1 MKFLSR
7 SLIGIFLMAVT
18 LGLLL
23 LAGAQVFWAVQE
35 SQNDERRSRPTNERV
50 FAVNV
55 DTLVPT
61 SVVPIIT
68 SFGTVKSWRSL
79 EIRASVAGELS
90 ELSPEFRDGGHVD
103 AGQLLYSVDPS
114 KLESSVALVGTE
126 LAEARAELEDA
137 KAAILLIEAEYEIVQ
152 NQHTLREQAMTRQ
165 EDLKDRG
172 VATDA
177 DIETAALALS
187 SSEQALLGNRQN
199 LAQAETRVWR
209 ADIAVK
215 RSEISLADAERVLGE
230 TSLNAPFAGVLSEV
244 TAVFGGLV
252 SANEKLAV
260 LIDPTAL
267 EIAFRVSNS
276 QVSRLVDADG
286 QLRELTLRATLEL
299 ENLPFVIDGK
309 IERVGAAV
317 GDGQTGRILY
327 ARLDSTGSSI
337 LRPGDFLTVEISEEP
352 LNNVAVIPAAAVTSD
367 GRLLMLGDED
377 RLTETTVEILRRQ
390 ADTVIITDAPF
401 GQEYV
406 TARSQQV
413 DVGIKVRPLRE
424 GVAEVETA
432 ELPPETIAL
441 DDERRAKLI
450 AFINDNQ
457 RMPTDVKER
466 ILSQLQEAEV
476 PKDVVDRLESRMG
489 G

>member
-23 LAGAQVFWAVQE
+23 LAGAQIFWAVQE
-35 SQNDERRSRPTNERV
+35 SQNDERRSRPANERV

-61 SVVPIIT
+61 TVVPIIT

-79 EIRASVAGELS
+79 EIRASVAGKLS

-103 AGQLLYSVDPS
+103 LGQLLYSVDPV
-114 KLESSVALVGTE
+114 KLESSVALVRTE
-126 LAEARAELEDA
+126 LAEAQAELADA
-137 KAAILLIEAEYEIVQ
+137 KAAILLIQAEYEIVQ
-152 NQHTLREQAMTRQ
+152 NQHVLREQAMTRQ
-165 EDLKDRG
+165 QDLRDRG

-209 ADIAVK
+209 ADIAVS
-215 RSEISLADAERVLGE
+215 RSEISLKDAERILAE
-230 TSLNAPFAGVLSEV
+230 TSLHAPFAGVLSEV
-244 TAVFGGLV
+244 TAVYGGLV

-260 LIDPTAL
+260 LIDPAAL

-276 QVSRLVDADG
+276 QFSRLLDING
-286 QLRELTLRATLEL
+286 QLQELTLRATLEL
-299 ENLPFVIDGK
+299 ENLPFTIDGK
-309 IERVGAAV
+309 IERVGAEV

-327 ARLDSTGSSI
+327 ARLDSAGSSI
-337 LRPGDFLTVEISEEP
+337 LRPGDFLTVEISEQP
-352 LNNVAVIPAAAVTSD
+352 LSDVAVIPATGITSD
-367 GRLLMLGDED
+367 GRLLILGEED

-390 ADTVIITDAPF
+390 ADTVIIAGAPY

-413 DVGIKVRPLRE
+413 DVGIKVRPLRQ
-424 GVAEVETA
+424 GLSGPETA
-432 ELPPETIAL
+432 ETAETITL

-450 AFINDNQ
+450 AFIEDNQ
-457 RMPTDVKER
+457 RMPTDVKQR